1 MFLETNSTLF
11 KSICDPSSVV
21 IQVSTSTDSKIS
33 NGIHKINRKET
44 NPTYKSEQITTTNK
58 PNPNSVATK
67 NSVFLV
73 GHSTVKYLTG
83 QGISKKNH
91 IKIKTNPGARPEYII
106 DYIKPSIRKT
116 PDFLFVHSG
125 TNDLTNGINT
135 MTLGSCCHGW
145 GNG

>member
-58 PNPNSVATK
+58 PNPNSVPTK

-91 IKIKTNPGARPEYII
+91 IKIKTILVQELNTLLII
-106 DYIKPSIRKT
+106 SSQVLGRHQIFCLLIREQ
-116 PDFLFVHSG
+116 
-125 TNDLTNGINT
+125 
-135 MTLGSCCHGW
+135 MTWLMG
-145 GNG
+145 